1 MQKLK
6 IFQVVGF
13 SNSGKTTLM
22 EKLIEKGATLG
33 YQVGT
38 IKHHGHGGSPTNIHA
53 KKDSD
58 KHQEAGAHI
67 SSVEG
72 DGHLHIHG
80 WKENWNLAEILKVY
94 EIFSLDL
101 VFIEGYKYELF
112 PKVVLIRHHDD
123 LVLLEKLNNIKAV
136 ISWIPLQPSA
146 GYDLYMVQDSDLFV
160 EVFYSS
166 MFDNI

>member
-1 MQKLK
+1 
-6 IFQVVGF
+6 
-13 SNSGKTTLM
+13 
-22 EKLIEKGATLG
+22 
-33 YQVGT
+33 
-38 IKHHGHGGSPTNIHA
+38 

-80 WKENWNLAEILKVY
+80 FNENWNLAEILKVY
-94 EIFSLDL
+94 DIFSLAL
-101 VFIEGYKYELF
+101 VFIERYKYELF
-112 PKVVLIRHHDD
+112 PKVVLIRNHYDR
-123 LVLLEKLNNIKAV
+123 VLLDKLNTINAV
-136 ISWIPLQPSA
+136 ISWIPLQSSA